1 MMRLK
6 NFTDNKIKGQKA
18 AGAAWRKEIP
28 GFLLVAAAFVLTG
41 FLCPLVF
48 SLNDDAMMRSILSGS
63 YTGTP
68 DGHAV
73 YMKYPLTGILSLL
86 YRVSRAVPWFTLFF
100 AGSMAVCVFI
110 ILKLTGKNIR
120 SRLLRTAGILLAAE
134 LIVLLLWRHYV
145 VMHYTIAAALI
156 GGTAVLLMAE
166 GGSEKSL
173 SKSGTAGSLCL
184 LYLCYMVRSQ
194 VFFLTLPFLLAAA
207 AWDVFQVPV
216 WKTIKNKLCAWARYA
231 GIFLAGFLLLAGI
244 NRLMYGS
251 DAWQHYLAY
260 NEARTQLYDY
270 TVILPY
276 EKYEDIYK
284 EAGITKEQYRLL
296 EEYGTVLDQELDAR
310 ALDMLARKTEEI
322 HAWNNP
328 WKELFKDR
336 FQEYYYRSLHGN
348 DFPYN
353 AVVLFLYVAAAAG
366 CLLSKQWC
374 RLGLLVLTGLGRS
387 CIWLYLM
394 MQGRYPERVTV
405 SLYLIETLLLAGI
418 CLQFLGGYAAG
429 RHKEKEKFLWKT
441 GYTAGLL
448 GAAALALLPCVW
460 TEVQKGISRAE
471 AQQQCQEE
479 WEPLKE
485 YMLEREDSFFYV
497 DVYSVVVV
505 SGMQYE
511 AAGYENYMLL
521 GGWMTRHALQQDKQD
536 STGYAS
542 AAEALARGENIY
554 LVTAHD
560 RYPQWIEE
568 YLRSLGYDT
577 KFRLYEETGG
587 YHIYTALQEQTQ

>member
-6 NFTDNKIKGQKA
+6 NFTDKRIKGQKA
-18 AGAAWRKEIP
+18 AGAAWRKEFP
-28 GFLLVAAAFVLTG
+28 GFLLVAAAFVLAG

-48 SLNDDAMMRSILSGS
+48 GFNDDAMMRSIVSGS

-73 YMKYPLTGILSLL
+73 YMKYPLTGILSAL
-86 YRVSRAVPWFTLFF
+86 YRISRAVPWFTLFF
-100 AGSMAVCVFI
+100 AGSMAVCVYI

-120 SRLLRTAGILLAAE
+120 RRLPRIAGMLLAAE

-166 GGSEKSL
+166 GSGENGF
-173 SKSGTAGSLCL
+173 SKSRAAGSLCL

-207 AWDVFQVPV
+207 AWEIFREPV
-216 WKTIKNKLCAWARYA
+216 WRSMKGRLRAWGVYA
-231 GIFLAGFLLLAGI
+231 GILVTGLFLLAGI

-251 DAWQHYLAY
+251 GPWKEYQAY
-260 NEARTQLYDY
+260 NEARTRLYDF
-270 TVILPY
+270 TGILPY
-276 EKYEDIYK
+276 DKYKEVYE
-284 EAGITKEQYRLL
+284 EAGITRQQYELL
-296 EEYGTVLDQELDAR
+296 QEYGTVLDQELDAR
-310 ALDMLARKTEEI
+310 ALNMLAGAAENI
-322 HAWNNP
+322 YAGQNP
-328 WKELFKDR
+328 GKELLKEKFI
-336 FQEYYYRSLHGN
+336 EYYYRTLHQ

-353 AVVLFLYVAAAAG
+353 AAVIFLYAAAAAG

-374 RLGLLVLTGLGRS
+374 RLGLLLLTGLGRS
-387 CIWLYLM
+387 SIWLYLM

-418 CLQFLGGYAAG
+418 CLQFLGRYAAG
-429 RHKEKEKFLWKT
+429 RHKEKGKFFWKT
-441 GYTAGLL
+441 GYTAGFV

-460 TEVQKGISRAE
+460 AEVQKGVSQAE
-471 AQQQCQEE
+471 AQQRCQKE

-497 DVYSVVVV
+497 DVYSAVAV

-511 AAGYENYMLL
+511 AAEYENYMLL
-521 GGWMTRHALQQDKQD
+521 GGWMTRYALQTDKQA

-554 LVTAHD
+554 LVMAPD
-560 RYPQWIEE
+560 RSPRWIEE
-568 YLRSLGYDT
+568 YLNSLGYDT
-577 KFRLYEETGG
+577 KFSLYEEAGG
-587 YHIYTALQEQTQ
+587 YHIYTALQKQTQ

>member
-6 NFTDNKIKGQKA
+6 NFTDKRIKGQKA

-41 FLCPLVF
+41 FFCPLVF
-48 SLNDDAMMRSILSGS
+48 GFNDDAMMRSILSGS
-63 YTGTP
+63 YTGVP

-100 AGSMAVCVFI
+100 AGSMAVCVYI
-110 ILKLTGKNIR
+110 ILKLTGKSIR
-120 SRLLRTAGILLAAE
+120 SRLLRAAGVLLAAE

-145 VMHYTIAAALI
+145 VMHYTIEAALI

-166 GGSEKSL
+166 GSSEKGL
-173 SKSGTAGSLCL
+173 SKSRAAGSLCL

-207 AWDVFQVPV
+207 AWEIFREPV
-216 WKTIKNKLCAWARYA
+216 WKTMKGRLRAWGIYA
-231 GIFLAGFLLLAGI
+231 GILITGLFLLSGI

-251 DAWQHYLAY
+251 GPWKEYQAY
-260 NEARTQLYDY
+260 NEARTRLYDF
-270 TVILPY
+270 TGILPY
-276 EKYEDIYK
+276 DKYQEVYE
-284 EAGITKEQYRLL
+284 EAGITGQQYELL
-296 EEYGTVLDQELDAR
+296 QEYGTVLDQELDAG
-310 ALDMLARKTEEI
+310 ALNKLAGAAEEI
-322 HAWNNP
+322 YAGQNSG
-328 WKELFKDR
+328 KELLKEKFI
-336 FQEYYYRSLHGN
+336 EYYYRTLHQ

-353 AVVLFLYVAAAAG
+353 AAVIFLYAAAAAG

-405 SLYLIETLLLAGI
+405 SLYLIEILLLAGI
-418 CLQFLGGYAAG
+418 CLQFLGRYAAG
-429 RHKEKEKFLWKT
+429 RRKEKGKLLWKT
-441 GYTAGLL
+441 EYTAGLL

-460 TEVQKGISRAE
+460 AEVQKGVSRAE

-497 DVYSVVVV
+497 DVYSAVAV

-521 GGWMTRHALQQDKQD
+521 GGWMTRYALQQDKQE

-542 AAEALARGENIY
+542 AAEALARGEKIY
-554 LVTAHD
+554 LVMARD
-560 RYPQWIEE
+560 RTPQWIEE
-568 YLRSLGYDT
+568 YLRTLGYDT
-577 KFRLYEETGG
+577 KFRLYEEAGG
-587 YHIYTALQEQTQ
+587 YHIYTALQKQTQ